1 MTSATSPDPRA
12 LMSCPEES
20 SDNFGGITW
29 NPHDEFREK
38 KPRFRMPKSSP
49 ILMAINHQSRWLVYD
64 CFTNINPKKNILY
77 HEKNKP
83 SRVIKRG

>member
-38 KPRFRMPKSSP
+38 KNKISNAQVITHFDG
-49 ILMAINHQSRWLVYD
+49 Y
-64 CFTNINPKKNILY
+64 
-77 HEKNKP
+77 KP
-83 SRVIKRG
+83 SITMAGL